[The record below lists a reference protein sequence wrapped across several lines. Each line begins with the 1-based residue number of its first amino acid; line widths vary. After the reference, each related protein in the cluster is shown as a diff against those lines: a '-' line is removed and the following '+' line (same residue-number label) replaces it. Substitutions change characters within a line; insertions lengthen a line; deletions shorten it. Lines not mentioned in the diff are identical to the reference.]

1 MLRGM
6 KLKLKRVA
14 PLQAGKLFAA
24 LYGAMSLIIVPFMLL
39 FMSLGALA
47 SAQAGGDAPPMPIFF
62 GLGLVGVVVLPLFY
76 AAMGFVTGALGSL
89 AYNLIAK
96 WLGGFELEFEE
107 QGVPPSV

>member
-1 MLRGM
+1 M

-24 LYGAMSLIIVPFMLL
+24 LYGAMSLIVVPFMLL
-39 FMSLGALA
+39 FMSVGAIA
-47 SAQAGGDAPPMPIFF
+47 SAQAGGNAPPVPLFF
-62 GLGLVGVVVLPLFY
+62 GMGLAAVVVLPLFY
-76 AAMGFVTGALGSL
+76 AAMGFITGVLGSL

-107 QGVPPSV
+107 QGVPPQV